1 MKFKIDED
9 LPAEAADIL
18 REAGYDAVTVLSQNL
33 LGSKDELL
41 ADICRSEVSSAL
53 S

>member
-1 MKFKIDED
+1 MKFKINEN

-18 REAGYDAVTVLSQNL
+18 REAGHDALTMLNQRL

-41 ADICRSEVSSAL
+41 ADICRREHAL